1 MLTLQ
6 DFRVSCPQI
15 KNSQTINP
23 AVLSLLV
30 SSLTDS
36 ELDAFIEFMTTEK
49 NSSPK
54 TLENYTLALR
64 LFREWLGDK
73 FTKWRDLTAD
83 HFRAY
88 LFQLQKDGLARST
101 VRLRFAAYRS
111 FYKFL
116 VHRRGYPKSPLAEV
130 ELPKADKPLPVVLT
144 LPQIEELLELPMKS
158 ELLGQAPLWM
168 RERDAAILELFYS
181 TGLRLAELAS
191 LNVKDIDTTNESVR
205 VMGKGSKER
214 LVPIGSHAMIAM
226 QKYRSAA
233 EVFQGPL
240 FLSKL
245 RKRLSTRSLNSVL
258 KKYLAQSTI
267 PFNVTPH
274 KLRHSFA
281 THLLDHGADL
291 RSVQALLGHASLS
304 TTQIYTHVTKER
316 LREAYDS
323 AHPRA
328 K

>member
-1 MLTLQ
+1 
-6 DFRVSCPQI
+6 
-15 KNSQTINP
+15 
-23 AVLSLLV
+23 
-30 SSLTDS
+30 
-36 ELDAFIEFMTTEK
+36 MTTEK

-64 LFREWLGDK
+64 LLRESLSEK
-73 FTKWRDLTAD
+73 FTTWRDLTPD
-83 HFRAY
+83 HFRTY

-101 VRLRFAAYRS
+101 IRLRFAAYRS
-111 FYKFL
+111 FFKFL
-116 VHRRGYPKSPLAEV
+116 VHRRAYPKSPVAEV
-130 ELPKADKPLPVVLT
+130 ELPKADKTLPIVLS
-144 LPQIEELLELPMKS
+144 LPQIEELLELPMNTR
-158 ELLGQAPLWM
+158 LPGQAPLWM
-168 RERDAAILELFYS
+168 RERDSAILELFYS

-191 LNVKDIDTTNESVR
+191 LNVENIDSVNHTLR
-205 VMGKGSKER
+205 VTGKGSKER
-214 LVPIGSHAMIAM
+214 LIPIGSHAMLAM
-226 QKYRSAA
+226 QKYRSSAA
-233 EVFQGPL
+233 VHQGPL

-245 RKRLSTRSLNSVL
+245 RKRLSTRSLNTIL
-258 KKYLAQSTI
+258 KKYLALSTI

-316 LREAYDS
+316 LREAYNN

-328 K
+328 KTAS

>member
-1 MLTLQ
+1 MSVGTDTEVE
-6 DFRVSCPQI
+6 DFIR
-15 KNSQTINP
+15 
-23 AVLSLLV
+23 
-30 SSLTDS
+30 
-36 ELDAFIEFMTTEK
+36 FMTNEK

-64 LFREWLGDK
+64 VFREWLGER
-73 FTKWRDLTAD
+73 FSGWRDVSAD

-88 LFQLQKDGLARST
+88 LFHLQKAELARST

-116 VHRRGYPKSPLAEV
+116 VHRRGYARSPVAEL

-144 LPQIEELLELPMKS
+144 LTQIEELLALPMKS
-158 ELLGQAPLWM
+158 ELEGQAPSWM

-191 LNVKDIDTTNESVR
+191 LDVHDIDSVNASVR

-214 LVPIGSHAMIAM
+214 LVPIGSFAMKAM
-226 QKYRSAA
+226 QIYRSAA
-233 EVFQGPL
+233 GVREGPL

-245 RKRLSTRSLNSVL
+245 RRRLSTRSINSVL
-258 KKYLAQSTI
+258 KKYLGQSSI
-267 PFNVTPH
+267 AFNVTPH

-316 LREAYDS
+316 LREAYEN

>member
-1 MLTLQ
+1 MS
-6 DFRVSCPQI
+6 VH
-15 KNSQTINP
+15 
-23 AVLSLLV
+23 
-30 SSLTDS
+30 TDS
-36 ELDAFIEFMTTEK
+36 EVDSFIEFMTTEK

-64 LFREWLGDK
+64 LFREWLGDN
-73 FTKWRDLTAD
+73 FSRWRDLTSD

-88 LFQLQKDGLARST
+88 LFQLQKEGLARST

-111 FYKFL
+111 FFKFL
-116 VHRRGYPKSPLAEV
+116 VHRRGYPKSPVAEV
-130 ELPKADKPLPVVLT
+130 ELPKADKALPVVLT
-144 LPQIEELLELPMKS
+144 LSQIEELLELPMKS
-158 ELLGQAPLWM
+158 ELKGQAPAWM

-191 LNVKDIDTTNESVR
+191 LNVNNIDSINESVR
-205 VMGKGSKER
+205 VIGKGSKER
-214 LVPIGSHAMIAM
+214 LVPIGSHAMKAM
-226 QKYRSAA
+226 QKYRSIAGVH
-233 EVFQGPL
+233 EGPL
-240 FLSKL
+240 FVSKL
-245 RKRLSTRSLNSVL
+245 RKRLSTRSLNLVL
-258 KKYLAQSTI
+258 KKYLAQSSI

>member
-1 MLTLQ
+1 MS
-6 DFRVSCPQI
+6 VH
-15 KNSQTINP
+15 
-23 AVLSLLV
+23 
-30 SSLTDS
+30 TDS
-36 ELDAFIEFMTTEK
+36 EVDSFIEFMTTEK

-64 LFREWLGDK
+64 LFREWLGDS
-73 FTKWRDLTAD
+73 FSRWRDLTSD

-88 LFQLQKDGLARST
+88 LFQLQKEGLARST

-111 FYKFL
+111 FFKFL
-116 VHRRGYPKSPLAEV
+116 VHRRGYPKSPVAEV
-130 ELPKADKPLPVVLT
+130 ELPKADKALPVVLT
-144 LPQIEELLELPMKS
+144 LSQIEELLELPMKS
-158 ELLGQAPLWM
+158 ELQGQAPAWM

-191 LNVKDIDTTNESVR
+191 LNVNNIDSINESVR
-205 VMGKGSKER
+205 VIGKGSKER
-214 LVPIGSHAMIAM
+214 LVPIGSHAMKAM
-226 QKYRSAA
+226 QKYRSIAGVH
-233 EVFQGPL
+233 EGPL
-240 FLSKL
+240 FVSKL

-258 KKYLAQSTI
+258 KKYLAQSSI